1 MGMAAYADQGFIVK
15 RNLPTMIGLGRLVD
29 LVIRDVKGQRQRV
42 TPSSELWFVSSGVK
56 SGHVR
61 ISRSGVKSGHPVVIS
76 LKNPRRE
83 VSFHA
88 S

>member
-1 MGMAAYADQGFIVK
+1 MHTVELYAQVRRQVMVEG
-15 RNLPTMIGLGRLVD
+15 TS
-29 LVIRDVKGQRQRV
+29 QRA
-42 TPSSELWFVSSGVK
+42 TVSSGVK

-61 ISRSGVKSGHPVVIS
+61 ISRSGVKSGQPVVIS